1 MRLLRGIG
9 LTPREALR
17 LADRGRIERGRRGD
31 LVILAEDPRHDVG
44 AVDAISAVIIEG
56 RVIDRERLMTRARAQ
71 RHPQPSRD

>member
-1 MRLLRGIG
+1 M
-9 LTPREALR
+9 
-17 LADRGRIERGRRGD
+17 
-31 LVILAEDPRHDVG
+31 ILAEDPRHDVG